1 MEVIGYII
9 CALTFILGL
18 CIKLIRG
25 TDSTLIKARETIKDQ
40 FVQAYREFGSVA
52 GVSGEKGREVTM
64 LDTSVNRLKRLHCAS
79 IADLLLL
86 KRIEWVLAKNTKLVL
101 LVIIAAICSVLY
113 GRLFVGEG
121 RVIMRNLFLVGIP
134 SVVFLSQGVLF
145 LWIIDKERYMNRVIE
160 RYKGGEY

>member
-1 MEVIGYII
+1 MEALGYII
-9 CALTFILGL
+9 CALTFVLGL
-18 CIKLIRG
+18 FIKLIRG
-25 TDSTLIKARETIKDQ
+25 TDSTLVKARETIKDQ

-52 GVSGEKGREVTM
+52 GVSGERGREATM
-64 LDTSVNRLKRLHCAS
+64 LNASVNRLKRLHCAS
-79 IADLLLL
+79 LVDLLKLR
-86 KRIEWVLAKNTKLVL
+86 RIEWVLAKNTVLVL

-113 GRLFVGEG
+113 GRVFVGEG
-121 RVIMRNLFLVGIP
+121 RALLRKLFLVGIP